1 MKKQVEKPLNDDPQS
16 EAWVKR
22 MASMF
27 REVQK
32 QKEYARHNP
41 PMEKRTTRFICRL
54 GRGAHDFDSIVA
66 ERLPD
71 KAVPLFWQLALILAV
86 KEIVLSNDS
95 VTIPCLDAVMERGKA
110 LESDKILFSR
120 SRSRFVTT
128 LLPRVVQALTA
139 SYEAFRTDVS
149 RFERNVRYAHNE
161 YAFPQAKYA
170 FRRTA
175 SVLALSI
182 RRIVPY

>member
-1 MKKQVEKPLNDDPQS
+1 MKKKVGETLNGNLSPD
-16 EAWVKR
+16 AWIKR

-41 PMEKRTTRFICRL
+41 PMEKRTTRY
-54 GRGAHDFDSIVA
+54 
-66 ERLPD
+66 
-71 KAVPLFWQLALILAV
+71 
-86 KEIVLSNDS
+86 
-95 VTIPCLDAVMERGKA
+95 LDAVMERGKA

-120 SRSRFVTT
+120 SRSRLVTA
-128 LLPRVVQALTA
+128 LLPKVVQALTT

-170 FRRTA
+170 FRCTA

-182 RRIVPY
+182 RRKES

>member
-16 EAWVKR
+16 EVWVKR

-54 GRGAHDFDSIVA
+54 GRGAHDFDSTVA

-95 VTIPCLDAVMERGKA
+95 VTIPYLDAVMERGKA

-128 LLPRVVQALTA
+128 LLPRVVQTLTA